1 MLQNTVLPYTIIC
14 YSVTDS
20 LCEPVAPNMLPAI
33 FVHMWDSLQAMYVH
47 FDLFIQ

>member
-1 MLQNTVLPYTIIC
+1 MLQNTVLPYTIIW
-14 YSVTDS
+14 YNVTDS

-33 FVHMWDSLQAMYVH
+33 FVHMTDSLQAMYVY